1 MNIKEKNAV
10 AVVLLT
16 APALAL
22 VATLAAPLA
31 AAAAD
36 EYGREGVDTPE
47 KVITIINK
55 FGGWLYGALLAL
67 AVVFIIYAAFLF
79 LTSGGDA
86 EKVGKAKK
94 QLIYAVVAVATTI
107 LATGVIKLV
116 QILLA

>member
-36 EYGREGVDTPE
+36 EDGREGVDTPE

-67 AVVFIIYAAFLF
+67 AVVLIIYAAFLF

>member
-31 AAAAD
+31 AAAA
-36 EYGREGVDTPE
+36 VDTPD

-94 QLIYAVVAVATTI
+94 QLIYAVVAVATAI